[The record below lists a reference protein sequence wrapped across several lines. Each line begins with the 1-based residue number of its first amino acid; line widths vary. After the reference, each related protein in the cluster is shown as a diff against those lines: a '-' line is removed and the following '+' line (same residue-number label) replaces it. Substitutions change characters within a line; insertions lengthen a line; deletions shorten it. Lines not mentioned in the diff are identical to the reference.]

1 MKVELG
7 APALARPQWAG
18 WLLPSTLVVLAV
30 NLFPLIGVALWG
42 WDAFLLLI
50 LYWAETLIVA
60 FWTIVQ
66 IASSPA
72 GTAGE
77 VTVNGRRKVGHP
89 LAVAGFFTVHSG
101 MFIGVH
107 FVFLWVMFSG
117 DWSKRAGGLF
127 GFLQH
132 ALGAEGLWLPL
143 AALFIVRGAFAL
155 ADLLPAWLMPRP
167 RANPS
172 ELQPAAARKADMD
185 ATLMG
190 LYGRI
195 FAMQIAII
203 FGGWLAM
210 TVGTMAPLILLVL
223 CKTAAELLLHLG
235 FVPKI
240 ERPDGG

>member
-7 APALARPQWAG
+7 ASAAAGRLSAG
-18 WLLPSTLVVLAV
+18 WLLPSTLAVLAV
-30 NLFPLIGVALWG
+30 NLFPLVGVVLWG
-42 WDAFLLLI
+42 WDAFLVLI

-66 IASSPA
+66 IARSPA

-77 VTVNGRRKVGHP
+77 LTVNGRRKVGNP

-101 MFIGVH
+101 IFIGVH
-107 FVFLWVMFSG
+107 FVFLWVIFSG
-117 DWSKRAGGLF
+117 DWSKRTGGLL
-127 GFLQH
+127 GFLGH
-132 ALGAEGLWLPL
+132 AFGAEVLWLPL
-143 AALFIVRGAFAL
+143 AVLFIARGAFVL
-155 ADLLPAWLMPRP
+155 AELLPEWLMPRP
-167 RANPS
+167 HQNPAGTQS
-172 ELQPAAARKADMD
+172 AAARKAEMD

-210 TVGTMAPLILLVL
+210 TMGTMAPLILLVL
-223 CKTAAELLLHLG
+223 CKTAAELLLHIG

-240 ERPDGG
+240 ERPGGD